1 MVDLSIVF
9 CMFTR
14 PGNSGLIWQF
24 PLGARLPGV
33 EVWWIR
39 GVFVEESCRW
49 THRYLHGGIE
59 PRAATWS
66 LEGWGWMIADGRKIA
81 WNTHKKQQK
90 KKRFFRRFKWSFD
103 DFRPC
108 FAQPWCGDEAELL
121 EGHVVA
127 RCGTLCCCLQMA
139 HGMSSRHYI

>member
-90 KKRFFRRFKWSFD
+90 KNGFSV
-103 DFRPC
+103 
-108 FAQPWCGDEAELL
+108 GSSGLL
-121 EGHVVA
+121 MISVHVLPSRDVVMRQSCWKGTLWHVVA
-127 RCGTLCCCLQMA
+127 RCLQMA